1 MGHPARG
8 QGRHKQLFELLMA
21 LQPEA
26 PEKSFAT
33 RDGQLL
39 SLAVAGRKRTQRKT
53 QEEKQLMSSYAV
65 PVLPTPAPVA
75 PDEVLL
81 VASGDLRQSANKVC
95 WAAQEEMEE
104 QLTAAL
110 REEGFSLRRAHPY
123 REDLQH
129 GFIYNQRMGM
139 DVFTRIHPDAPLIVA
154 EAVWQYSNHV
164 LAGLEHHRG
173 PILTVAN
180 WSGQWP
186 GLVGM
191 LNLNGC
197 LHKAGVPFSTLWSK
211 DFTDEF
217 FRRGLRQ
224 WLTSHTILQDSSHVR
239 DLDLSSLP
247 AAERHLGEALAHDL
261 QTRKAILGVFDEGC
275 MGMYNAIVE
284 DSLLN
289 PLGVYKER
297 LSQSGLVAA
306 MATVTNKEAQAVRTW
321 LDDRDFTFVTGTRE
335 ETDLTDRQILEQC
348 KMYIAALRIA
358 DEFGCDAIGIQY
370 QQGLKDMAPASD
382 LVEGLL
388 NNVDRPPAYDASG
401 RELYPGK
408 PLPHFNEVD
417 ECAGLDALV
426 TNRVWSMLQLDP
438 ATTLHDVRW
447 GEHYKGGDIDEFV
460 WVFQISGAVPPSH
473 IAGGYA
479 KASSERQP
487 PMYFR
492 LGGGTLKGVC
502 KPGHVVWS
510 RVFVE
515 DGALH
520 VDIGRATAIE
530 LPPGETERRLKSVT
544 PQWPIMHTLLHGVTR
559 DQFMARHRANHLNVA
574 YAPTTQVADQAMAA
588 KAAMM
593 AELGIRVHVC
603 GD

>member
-1 MGHPARG
+1 
-8 QGRHKQLFELLMA
+8 
-21 LQPEA
+21 
-26 PEKSFAT
+26 
-33 RDGQLL
+33 
-39 SLAVAGRKRTQRKT
+39 
-53 QEEKQLMSSYAV
+53 MSSYV
-65 PVLPTPAPVA
+65 FPAIVEPATVQKN
-75 PDEVLL
+75 EVLL
-81 VASGDLRQSANKVC
+81 VANGDLRHSANEVC
-95 WAAQEEMEE
+95 WPAQAEME
-104 QLTAAL
+104 QALTQAFAA
-110 REEGFSLRRAHPY
+110 EGFQLRRAHPY
-123 REDLQH
+123 DTKLKH

-139 DVFTRIHPDAPLIVA
+139 DVFTQIHPEAPVVVA

-164 LAGLEHHRG
+164 LAGLQSHRG

-191 LNLNGC
+191 LNLNGS
-197 LHKAGVPFSTLWSK
+197 LAKAGVKFSTLWSK

-217 FRRGLRQ
+217 FRKGLRQ
-224 WLTSHTILQDSSHVR
+224 WLTTHAISHDLSHVH
-239 DLDLSSLP
+239 DVDGSTLH
-247 AAERHLGEALAHDL
+247 AEERRLGQALAKQL
-261 QTRKAILGVFDEGC
+261 KSQKAILGVFDEGC
-275 MGMYNAIVE
+275 MGMYNAIIE
-284 DSLLN
+284 DFLLN

-297 LSQSGLVAA
+297 LSQSALVAA
-306 MATVTNKEAQAVRTW
+306 MREVSDAEAQKVRSW
-321 LDDRDFTFVTGTRE
+321 LDQRGMKFINGPAE
-335 ETDLTDRQILEQC
+335 ATDLTDAQILGQC

-358 DEFGCDAIGIQY
+358 DDFSCDAIGIQY

-388 NNVDRPPAYDASG
+388 NNVERPPAFAKNG
-401 RELYPGK
+401 RELYPGE

-417 ECAGLDALV
+417 ECAGLDALI
-426 TNRVWSMLQLDP
+426 TNRIWRAMDLDP

-447 GEHYKGGDIDEFV
+447 GEHYKGNGVDDFV

-473 IAGGYA
+473 LVGSYKGAI
-479 KASSERQP
+479 SERQP

-515 DGALH
+515 GGALH

-530 LPPGETERRLKSVT
+530 LPAAETERRLRSVT
-544 PQWPIMHTLLHGVTR
+544 PQWPIMHVLLHGITR
-559 DQFMARHRANHLNVA
+559 DQYMARHHANHVNVA
-574 YAPTTQVADQAMAA
+574 YTPTAEIADKALAA
-588 KAAMM
+588 KAAMF
-593 AELGIRVHVC
+593 AELGVRVYRC